1 MQVGNYKIVKYEYNN
16 KDSREMIEF
25 ADFTQAKCEFDN
37 ANDSLK
43 LYVEVEQKFDTDDIL
58 DYCEHLFSQK
68 EYTQLVDSG
77 LQSVT
82 FIIEVIFEFDFY
94 DLFDAMDDDEID
106 SNPYELGE
114 PSLVGFEA
122 FYLSKYV
129 DNDGEHTFGP
139 NGPEKGIY
147 KKIEN
152 EIEALYEDSVV
163 DGDFIDTE
171 QHKLYAYLE
180 TVESEE

>member
-1 MQVGNYKIVKYEYNN
+1 MQIGNYKIVKYEYNN
-16 KDSREMIEF
+16 KGSREMIEF
-25 ADFTQAKCEFDN
+25 ADFTQATCEFDK

-43 LYVEVEQKFDTDDIL
+43 LYVEVEQKFDIDDIL

-82 FIIEVIFEFDFY
+82 FVIEVIFEFDFY
-94 DLFDAMDDDEID
+94 DLFDAMDDGEID

-114 PSLVGFEA
+114 PSLVGFET

-129 DNDGEHTFGP
+129 DNDGEHAFSP

-152 EIEALYEDSVV
+152 EIEGLYEDSVV
-163 DGDFIDTE
+163 DGDFIDTV

-180 TVESEE
+180 EIESEE

>member
-1 MQVGNYKIVKYEYNN
+1 MQIGNYKIVKYEYNN
-16 KDSREMIEF
+16 KDTGEMIEF
-25 ADFTQAKCEFDN
+25 ADFNQAKCEFDE

-43 LYVEVEQKFDTDDIL
+43 LHVEVEQKFDTDDIL

-68 EYTQLVDSG
+68 EYNQLVDSG

-82 FIIEVIFEFDFY
+82 FVIEVIFEFDLY
-94 DLFDAMDDDEID
+94 DLFDAMNDDEID
-106 SNPYELGE
+106 SNPYELDE
-114 PSLVGFEA
+114 PDLVGYET

-139 NGPEKGIY
+139 NGPEKGIF
-147 KKIEN
+147 KKIED
-152 EIEALYEDSVV
+152 EIDSLYEDSVV
-163 DGDFIDTE
+163 DGDFIDAE

-180 TVESEE
+180 EIESEE

>member
-1 MQVGNYKIVKYEYNN
+1 MQIGNYKIVKYEYNN
-16 KDSREMIEF
+16 KDTGEMIEF
-25 ADFTQAKCEFDN
+25 TDFNQVKCEFDE

-43 LYVEVEQKFDTDDIL
+43 LYVEVEQNFDTDDIL

-82 FIIEVIFEFDFY
+82 FVIEVIFEFDLY
-94 DLFDAMDDDEID
+94 DLFDAMNDDEID
-106 SNPYELGE
+106 SNPAELDE
-114 PSLVGFEA
+114 PDLVGYET

-139 NGPEKGIY
+139 NGPEKGIF
-147 KKIEN
+147 KKIED
-152 EIEALYEDSVV
+152 EIDNLYEDSVV

-171 QHKLYAYLE
+171 QHKLYVYLE
-180 TVESEE
+180 TVEGE